1 MEINETYVKEI
12 IEKVLKDVEK
22 AQPVASSKKQLGVF
36 DTMTEALE
44 AVQKAYKLFRK
55 YSV

>member
-22 AQPVASSKKQLGVF
+22 TQPSVSDKRQLGVF

-44 AVQKAYKLFRK
+44 AVEKA
-55 YSV
+55 